1 MTNHSTNRMLAAA
14 LCCSLGASPVA
25 LGQTA
30 AQTPY
35 GPGHGPSGPGM
46 MGSEQMPPYTP
57 GTMGGRGGMQYPG
70 MMRGPGTIGGPG
82 TMGGPGAMRGPGMRG
97 GPGMGLHRTWALDLT
112 EEQQKKLVQ
121 LQDGLRKRHHA
132 VMGEMIDA
140 QIQLRDSIMSE
151 QPDPKAVGEAYAKIG
166 LLFGQMMASMVE
178 ARNQAHAMLTD
189 EQKAQMKQ
197 RPLRGMGRGM
207 PEYR

>member
-1 MTNHSTNRMLAAA
+1 
-14 LCCSLGASPVA
+14 
-25 LGQTA
+25 
-30 AQTPY
+30 
-35 GPGHGPSGPGM
+35 
-46 MGSEQMPPYTP
+46 
-57 GTMGGRGGMQYPG
+57 
-70 MMRGPGTIGGPG
+70 
-82 TMGGPGAMRGPGMRG
+82 MGGPGAMRDPGMRGGPGMMSDWADHFLWSELMGGPGMRG
-97 GPGMGLHRTWALDLT
+97 GPGMGLRRLWALDLT
-112 EEQQKKLVQ
+112 GEQQKKLVQ

-140 QIQLRDSIMSE
+140 QIQLRDSMMSE